1 MSGRT
6 MDVQQALSLRSSSS
20 SSLQHLLASG
30 ATMTKRHNA
39 WLHMSRLE
47 QRMEGLDQDLSHLG
61 RDQRHEDYRAKL
73 AAESRIKGAEEQ
85 AARDVRSAETRC
97 VAQIKAAEAR
107 LVAQQQAHEA
117 KLSEVVTV
125 YEARL
130 AETQRQSTTDLQAAE
145 AGRIAEVAMAVAAAR
160 VSEQMRK
167 DAHDRLCQVHDATV
181 ATLHEESASALAAL
195 EQQHRAYVGELENRH
210 SSEMENLHN
219 RLSLQEMAFQNEMQ
233 VRDDDFC
240 AQMAR
245 SSASSMVHTAIIE
258 EQCWID
264 SEQKSIAL
272 ANKTREWEVKCAEA
286 ARLSD
291 ELAAS
296 MAARTAL
303 VKEGQVLSA
312 KALSAETTLEQE
324 VARLEALL
332 ADEQAKRRADVH
344 RLEADVHRLE
354 GLLADEQASRRAE
367 GERWFKKVQGLVS
380 ETQRSVLVCVEVQK
394 KCDLNRL
401 ENGALEAALEARARE
416 VAAMSDD
423 LATLSADLAIMT
435 GERDFV
441 RHSYDAKLLENA
453 ALEITLSAKEQQV
466 ADLTNE
472 LSAEHTKRAKLETS
486 AAELKEMLCQERARR
501 DVLQSDVDELQ
512 QAVELDQAL
521 MLSACAAATA
531 LNESLRTSQSDAAEL
546 RRAVDADQAVIASA
560 CIAAA
565 KLNVDVLASRRAAD
579 KHSLILHRLAA
590 AFGTP
595 RGALVK
601 QVMQEWRRVLSTRR
615 RAGDAVRRWQFGLV
629 GMVWR
634 AWHRECIVAGSERIR
649 NQFAEAETSV
659 REEFGRREHDV
670 YEGAQSLV
678 AATQAHY
685 ESEIA
690 VLQKRLQIATLSP
703 RSPAR
708 LVLEPVSAPSA
719 TRIPAVEM
727 SADTNSDSDS
737 DSIDSDEF
745 HDVTPITRE
754 MGDLLSHEAG
764 HAASPADSSAYEFDH
779 LRRLLARRTGEIA
792 RLVQEL
798 KEAKQVHK
806 DSAVW
811 AEELQAEVEA
821 RMAAD
826 ARLDL
831 EIDAAAVAQ
840 AARAEATAQ
849 LKAVQDENAKLKSAE
864 AVAFAELLDLQ
875 AKYEDADEAKRSA
888 EAALAERRSDE
899 MHALAQIMELQ
910 AKYEEAEE
918 AKTELEEQMAEANE
932 RWPEREQREAELAGM
947 GHGRTKAAA
956 AAMTHAME
964 IAEFYE
970 AEVASLRKRLER
982 EVLLRNQQS
991 HELEREVVLRLA
1003 TEAELARLEAAGTAE
1018 ATMVAAAA
1026 DGSTPNSDEELAAL
1040 EATFAALVE
1049 EDTGA
1054 IPAQLELDLTPRGT
1068 RAET

>member
-1 MSGRT
+1 
-6 MDVQQALSLRSSSS
+6 MDVEQALSLRSSSS

-47 QRMEGLDQDLSHLG
+47 QRMEGLDQDLEHLG
-61 RDQRHEDYRAKL
+61 RDQRHEDYRAKV

-97 VAQIKAAEAR
+97 AARIKAAEER

-117 KLSEVVTV
+117 KLSEAVTA
-125 YEARL
+125 YEAKL

-160 VSEQMRK
+160 VSENMRK
-167 DAHDRLCQVHDATV
+167 DAHDRLCQVHDATI
-181 ATLHEESASALAAL
+181 ATLREESASEVAAL
-195 EQQHRAYVGELENRH
+195 EQQHCGYVGELENRH

-233 VRDDDFC
+233 QADDDFR

-258 EQCWID
+258 EQAWID

-286 ARLSD
+286 TRLSD

-296 MAARTAL
+296 MAARAAL

-332 ADEQAKRRADVH
+332 ADEQAKRRADVQ
-344 RLEADVHRLE
+344 RLE
-354 GLLADEQASRRAE
+354 GLLTDEQASRRAE
-367 GERWFKKVQGLVS
+367 GERWSKKVQGLVS
-380 ETQRSVLVCVEVQK
+380 ETERSVLVCVEVQK
-394 KCDLNRL
+394 KCDLNQL

-416 VAAMSDD
+416 AADMSDD
-423 LATLSADLAIMT
+423 LATLCADLAIVT

-441 RHSYDAKLLENA
+441 RHSYDTKLLENA
-453 ALEITLSAKEQQV
+453 ALEITLSAKEQEV
-466 ADLTNE
+466 ADLTHE
-472 LSAEHTKRAKLETS
+472 LSAERAKRAQLETS
-486 AAELKEMLCQERARR
+486 AAELKESLCQERARG
-501 DVLQSDVDELQ
+501 DMLQTHVDGLQ
-512 QAVELDQAL
+512 QAVEADQAL

-531 LNESLRTSQSDAAEL
+531 LNESLRASQSDAAEL
-546 RRAVDADQAVIASA
+546 RQAVDADQAVIVSA
-560 CIAAA
+560 CVSAA
-565 KLNVDVLASRRAAD
+565 KLNADVLASRRVAA

-590 AFGTP
+590 AFGSP
-595 RGALVK
+595 RGASVK

-615 RAGDAVRRWQFGLV
+615 RVGDAVRRWQFGLV
-629 GMVWR
+629 DMVWR

-708 LVLEPVSAPSA
+708 QVLEPVAASSA

-754 MGDLLSHEAG
+754 MGGLLSHEAG
-764 HAASPADSSAYEFDH
+764 HAASPEDTSTYEFDH

-840 AARAEATAQ
+840 AASTEAAAQ

-875 AKYEDADEAKRSA
+875 ARYEDADEAKRAA

-918 AKTELEEQMAEANE
+918 AKTELEQQLAEADE
-932 RWPEREQREAELAGM
+932 CRPEREQREAELAGM

-956 AAMTHAME
+956 AAMTHALE
-964 IAEFYE
+964 IAQFYE
-970 AEVASLRKRLER
+970 AEVVSLQKKLER
-982 EVLLRNQQS
+982 EVLLRNEQS

-1003 TEAELARLEAAGTAE
+1003 TEAELARLEAAGPTAE
-1018 ATMVAAAA
+1018 APVVVAASG
-1026 DGSTPNSDEELAAL
+1026 GSARDSRDSDEELAAL
-1040 EATFAALVE
+1040 EADFAALVE
-1049 EDTGA
+1049 EDMGA
-1054 IPAQLELDLTPRGT
+1054 LPAQLELDLTPRGT